1 MLALSRPICA
11 GIPQVLQARRRMI
24 CCLSSSRWDAY
35 QAASTSSS
43 LPRPLPA
50 PTATLPG
57 VTAFAPPSEVSSTL
71 TSSSYNSAG
80 RGRNMVVMATTTAAA
95 SGVGVGG
102 DEVASSSGAVDER
115 QYPDGKVGF
124 EFHKE

>member
-1 MLALSRPICA
+1 M
-11 GIPQVLQARRRMI
+11 
-24 CCLSSSRWDAY
+24 
-35 QAASTSSS
+35 
-43 LPRPLPA
+43 PRPLPA

-80 RGRNMVVMATTTAAA
+80 RGRNVVVMATTTAAA
-95 SGVGVGG
+95 TTAAGVGG

-115 QYPDGKVGF
+115 LYPDGKVRF
-124 EFHKE
+124 EFYEK